1 MQTIDFLNFVYFF
14 KWNYRFVN
22 FVLWFVIRIHR
33 FLQIVYFCIWN
44 YGFSKNCIVFLY
56 ESVDFVQTFFRVFDE
71 NHRFSNLLYGF
82 VLWNHRFPN
91 CLYSVS
97 YEIIVFDNL
106 FLVRS
111 ICSHISLSD
120 HFLLKNVF
128 VRKNKK
134 PYFLISCMFL
144 HMKPSIV
151 WICLLVFFI
160 WNHWFGQFSYIYNIW
175 KSSVFR
181 LCVLFCIW
189 NHRFPNFFVWFY
201 KWNHRFCF
209 LYCFKMKHSFSQSV
223 IILLLCNYRFS

>member
-1 MQTIDFLNFVYFF
+1 MVFYMKPSILLFFVCVIHMKTIDLLYIFILSYENHRFSQFCVLFF

-106 FLVRS
+106 FLVCS
-111 ICSHISLSD
+111 ICSHI
-120 HFLLKNVF
+120 F
-128 VRKNKK
+128 
-134 PYFLISCMFL
+134 YQTI
-144 HMKPSIV
+144 
-151 WICLLVFFI
+151 FF
-160 WNHWFGQFSYIYNIW
+160 
-175 KSSVFR
+175 
-181 LCVLFCIW
+181 
-189 NHRFPNFFVWFY
+189 
-201 KWNHRFCF
+201 
-209 LYCFKMKHSFSQSV
+209 
-223 IILLLCNYRFS
+223 